1 MAAKFERTHVND
13 EFVFGDAIPHCKKWT
28 RVGTGNNDKV
38 DQRLDLFLSLMGMP
52 LSLFKYTFDSEDP
65 AGELILYRHCHGSFS
80 RVLMRRVRGDV
91 VASLE
96 VNPPSA
102 TIRFA
107 GSGNEI
113 ATIPYLLHGPPT
125 FAQVARDVRGNSM
138 TESQGI
144 QLLLGTSSTRPVP
157 STRLWTAHGA
167 MLAREGVVQ
176 PALERVDD
184 DSDSSSQT
192 LSWRRMGQL
201 HGPAPKA
208 ESKGAAAKRPAA
220 KQIAAK
226 RPAAKRIAAKRP
238 AAKKGIAAK
247 RPAAKVAR

>member
-1 MAAKFERTHVND
+1 
-13 EFVFGDAIPHCKKWT
+13 
-28 RVGTGNNDKV
+28 
-38 DQRLDLFLSLMGMP
+38 MP
-52 LSLFKYTFDSEDP
+52 
-65 AGELILYRHCHGSFS
+65 AEL
-80 RVLMRRVRGDV
+80 
-91 VASLE
+91 
-96 VNPPSA
+96 
-102 TIRFA
+102 A
-107 GSGNEI
+107 GSIGVACVSKRGN
-113 ATIPYLLHGPPT
+113 P
-125 FAQVARDVRGNSM
+125 AQVARDVRSYLVRGNSM

-157 STRLWTAHGA
+157 STRLWTMAHGA
-167 MLAREGVVQ
+167 MLACEGVVQ

-247 RPAAKVAR
+247 RPAAKVALRAGGDSFRSFGASIRAWQNRLPLLTWHASV